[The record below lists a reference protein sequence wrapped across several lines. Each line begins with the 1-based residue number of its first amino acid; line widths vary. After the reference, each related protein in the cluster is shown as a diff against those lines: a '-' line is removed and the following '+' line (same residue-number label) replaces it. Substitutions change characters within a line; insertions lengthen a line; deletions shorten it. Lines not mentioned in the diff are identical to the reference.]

1 MSEAKPAIGKVFPEA
16 FKAQAGL
23 TQAIWR
29 KGEEAGV
36 DRDLIELVYLRCS
49 QLNGCAFCL
58 DVHYREG
65 LKAGL
70 SQLKVS
76 VVPAWREA
84 HGIFSEDEQAALAI
98 AEIASDP
105 ARVPFTKEEYLEAV
119 DVLGEERS
127 AVLAWAAICMNG
139 WNRMHAVSGTPVGG

>member
-1 MSEAKPAIGKVFPEA
+1 MSGGKPTIGTIFPEA

-36 DRDLIELVYLRCS
+36 GRDLIELVYLRCS

-58 DVHYREG
+58 DVHHREG

-70 SQLKVS
+70 TELKAS

-84 HGIFSEDEQAALAI
+84 HGIFDEEEQAALAI
-98 AEIASDP
+98 AEIVSDP
-105 ARVPFTKEEYLEAV
+105 ARVPFTEEEYLEAV
-119 DVLGEERS
+119 DVLGEERA
-127 AVLAWAAICMNG
+127 AVLAWAGICMNG

>member
-1 MSEAKPAIGKVFPEA
+1 MDKPAIGTVFPEA

-36 DRDLIELVYLRCS
+36 GRDLIELVYLRCS

-65 LKAGL
+65 IKAGL
-70 SQLKVS
+70 SELKAS

-84 HGIFSEDEQAALAI
+84 HGIFSEEEQAALAI

-105 ARVPFTKEEYLEAV
+105 IKVPFTEEEYMEAV
-119 DVLGEERS
+119 DVLGEDRA
-127 AVLAWAAICMNG
+127 AVLGWAAICMNG
-139 WNRMHAVSGTPVGG
+139 WNRMHALSATPVGS